1 MQGLQEQNG
10 HVSRPAR
17 MRLWRYSMEHTG
29 GTTEVPNYFYQISDA
44 GTVKNAILWGNQIIS
59 SWSFIFAGSL
69 AFTQSWAMSW
79 RNRRR
84 PRKTINW
91 WPQTPPGCWNG
102 TSGRWTDIKFQSKEL
117 ALSPKDIFL
126 FLRVW
131 ISWVLFC
138 LSQGAEP
145 CKKWRATGHCLGIG
159 RIHQLKSPE
168 SDPRGQTNL
177 RQTANDLYTGLAQ
190 LVIRVR
196 ILNCFCVWQQWPRFF
211 DSLENGQTNDFSPFL
226 YVL

>member
-17 MRLWRYSMEHTG
+17 MRLWRYNMEHTG
-29 GTTEVPNYFYQISDA
+29 GTTEVPNYCYQISDA
-44 GTVKNAILWGNQIIS
+44 GTVKNAIPWGNQIIS

-91 WPQTPPGCWNG
+91 WPQTPPRMLKRNVREMNWYQIPIQRACLV
-102 TSGRWTDIKFQSKEL
+102 SKGRF
-117 ALSPKDIFL
+117 P
-126 FLRVW
+126 
-131 ISWVLFC
+131 ISESLDFMGFIR

-145 CKKWRATGHCLGIG
+145 CKKWRATGHCLGIA
-159 RIHQLKSPE
+159 RIHQQNSRIPNQITWADKPQADRERPVYWAGTIGDSGP
-168 SDPRGQTNL
+168 
-177 RQTANDLYTGLAQ
+177 
-190 LVIRVR
+190 
-196 ILNCFCVWQQWPRFF
+196 ILNWFLLATMATCWFIRKMEQR
-211 DSLENGQTNDFSPFL
+211 TDF
-226 YVL
+226 